1 VITNT
6 RERDFDVIEIT
17 NEMPHNRMGGV
28 GSVIEALTSG
38 FAAIGVRALWYVTD
52 HGYQPYEVDAILA
65 SRASVAL
72 GSEAELAHFRAPVVH
87 VHSYNHGPGLLD
99 ATRGARSLFT
109 IHSLLAYEEISNA
122 VNLHDA
128 VLDQERLIAA
138 CDEVVLVSEA
148 ERAYYRE
155 LGYERLN
162 PRVSVVA
169 NGIRPP
175 SFQAPGPR
183 RGMLGYCGRLVPRKH
198 PEYVQMALSEPGFE
212 SFEAMIAGK
221 AFSAYARE
229 LLDEYA
235 IEERVRHLG
244 WCGGPRLDAF
254 FSAIDVLAQPST
266 YEPFGLSALEAA
278 ARGIPLVCTPVDGL
292 VEVLGEHAFYCDNTS
307 YPAFLDA
314 LTRWRD
320 ADPDTVAARC
330 AGARARALEHF
341 TDLAMAN
348 RYLER
353 FRQLTGAATATGDP

>member
-1 VITNT
+1 MITNT
-6 RERDFDVIEIT
+6 TERDFDVIEIT

-122 VNLHDA
+122 VNLHGA

-148 ERAYYRE
+148 ERGYYRQ

-162 PRVSVVA
+162 PRVGVVA
-169 NGIRPP
+169 NGIRLPP
-175 SFQAPGPR
+175 MQAPGPR

-198 PEYVQMALSEPGFE
+198 PEYVQKVLAEPGFE
-212 SFEAMIAGK
+212 RFDAMIAGK
-221 AFSAYARE
+221 AFSAYARD
-229 LLDEYA
+229 LLIGHA
-235 IEERVRHLG
+235 IEERVRYLG
-244 WCGGPRLDAF
+244 WCGEPRLDAF
-254 FSAIDVLAQPST
+254 FAAIDVLAQPST
-266 YEPFGLSALEAA
+266 FGLSALEAA

-292 VEVLGEHAFYCDNTS
+292 VEVLGEHAFYCDDTS

-314 LTRWRD
+314 MTRWRE
-320 ADPDTVAARC
+320 ADPDAIAARC

-341 TDLAMAN
+341 TDLAMAR

-353 FRQLTGAATATGDP
+353 FRQIKGTAATTGDD